1 MSKNIFISWS
11 SADQCIKDIAEGY
24 KNWLNII
31 FDDKIEI
38 FFSEEIE
45 PAQNGI
51 KQIHAA
57 LDKAD
62 VGLVFVTQRTACSP
76 WVMYEFGCM
85 YKLLEQEAL
94 YPILLDLDC
103 KKLKEIAP
111 PMADTQVVS
120 LNNKDDNMHL
130 IESIAKKLEISG
142 SDILKIK
149 NKAKAE
155 YRHIDECVTEAQKN
169 FANLPDTY
177 VGEVPYNDTIMGS
190 NNFQMPQIFDFY
202 KKNIFLVGIN
212 LGMLFNIKSNSKPM
226 EALIR
231 SLVNSKEKTAQILIS
246 NLWDE
251 KILYTYDKTLLG
263 FGKSEYEYMNE
274 VFFDTSSK
282 YYLDTYIQN
291 LCLCIAGDEKE
302 KKYDAHD
309 LYEAVKRQLLI
320 KRIDLLMDTLW
331 FVDNDEIKKQGSM
344 LLAPLTARTGAERP
358 VFYADKQK
366 NERLYDSYFG
376 VCKSGFEYTGSK
388 VLWPV
393 KE

>member
-1 MSKNIFISWS
+1 
-11 SADQCIKDIAEGY
+11 
-24 KNWLNII
+24 
-31 FDDKIEI
+31 
-38 FFSEEIE
+38 
-45 PAQNGI
+45 
-51 KQIHAA
+51 
-57 LDKAD
+57 
-62 VGLVFVTQRTACSP
+62 
-76 WVMYEFGCM
+76 
-85 YKLLEQEAL
+85 
-94 YPILLDLDC
+94 
-103 KKLKEIAP
+103 
-111 PMADTQVVS
+111 
-120 LNNKDDNMHL
+120 
-130 IESIAKKLEISG
+130 
-142 SDILKIK
+142 
-149 NKAKAE
+149 
-155 YRHIDECVTEAQKN
+155 
-169 FANLPDTY
+169 
-177 VGEVPYNDTIMGS
+177 
-190 NNFQMPQIFDFY
+190 
-202 KKNIFLVGIN
+202 
-212 LGMLFNIKSNSKPM
+212 MLFNIKSNSKPM

>member
-291 LCLCIAGDEKE
+291 LCLCIAGDAKE